1 MTKTD
6 RTDTKTTIKKNR
18 FVEALKNKSFGVSVL
33 EACKIA
39 RVNRQYM
46 YELRSEDPNF
56 AIEWDQ
62 AISFGRQTLQDMAMS
77 VIYEQLKSGD
87 KTVAMFVLRQL
98 DPQTWNKDRE
108 RVGENAGPVQMT
120 HTVSPRFAKVM
131 ERLLEV

>member
-6 RTDTKTTIKKNR
+6 KTDTKTAIKKKR
-18 FVEALKNKSFGVSVL
+18 FLEALENKSYGVSVL

-39 RVNRQYM
+39 KVNRQYM
-46 YELRSEDPNF
+46 YELRSEDPDF
-56 AIEWDQ
+56 ANNWDQ

-77 VIYEQLKSGD
+77 VICDQLKNGD

-108 RVGENAGPVQMT
+108 RVGESSGPVQMT